1 MRPLF
6 IRINPESETAIFL
19 QLIFEIKRLVVIGEL
34 EQGDELPSVRSLS
47 GDLGINMHTVNK
59 SYKLLTEEGILEKT
73 TKGFRVGSAEQRHLS
88 GEREQDF
95 DERLRQI
102 LIDAAVFNVTYEGFS
117 QKQAK
122 LTEEIMRGD
131 N

>member
-1 MRPLF
+1 MF